1 MPGQSD
7 PEGKGSP
14 PQSDEIE
21 AFLRSLLRNPSD
33 GDDSTPPPA
42 LHELGVTPLA
52 RQLGLSDEQTNG
64 HWCSRCEGI
73 WYGYTLEVQCPVCG
87 NRKG

>member
-1 MPGQSD
+1 MPSQDD
-7 PEGKGSP
+7 PEQGKPNQEFNRFWASLWNEASRSSEAP
-14 PQSDEIE
+14 ASTAPLNEIGIT
-21 AFLRSLLRNPSD
+21 S
-33 GDDSTPPPA
+33 
-42 LHELGVTPLA
+42 LA

-64 HWCSRCEGI
+64 HWCSRCQGI